1 MSDQWEEVN
10 ASTSETWDRSEPL
23 IGTYLGFKT
32 VTTKNGDSI
41 LYTVKTKEGNFGAW
55 GSAVLDSK
63 LLEVEVGSQVKIAFL
78 GKVENPKS
86 GRTYND
92 FSVMVKPAVKEE
104 IETHGLSKEDIAAI
118 PF

>member
-1 MSDQWEEVN
+1 MTDNIKDELWQEVN
-10 ASTSETWDRSEPL
+10 ATNTETWDKVKPL
-23 IGTYLGFKT
+23 IGTYKGFKT
-32 VTTKNGDSI
+32 VTTKNGEST
-41 LYTVKTKEGNFGAW
+41 LYSVTTEDGTTFGAW

-63 LLEVEVGSQVKIAFL
+63 LAEVEVGTTVKIAFL

-92 FSVMVKPAVKEE
+92 FSVMVKPTE
-104 IETHGLSKEDIAAI
+104 IKDPIQLSQI

>member
-1 MSDQWEEVN
+1 MSNKDESWQEVN
-10 ASTSETWDRSEPL
+10 ASNSETWDREEPL
-23 IGTYLGFKT
+23 IGTYLGFKHI
-32 VTTKNGDSI
+32 TTKNGESI
-41 LYTVKTKEGNFGAW
+41 LYSVKTDNGTFGAW

-63 LLEVEVGSQVKIAFL
+63 LAEVEVGSMVKIAFL

-92 FSVMVKPAVKEE
+92 FSVMVKPAEKSVGG
-104 IETHGLSKEDIAAI
+104 INVADI